1 MTEEHVKRF
10 ERAMKKGFMSMLVL
24 TILEKKPMHGYKIMQ
39 EIENFTLGMWKPSA
53 STMYPLLDDL
63 CKNDLIQ
70 IIEEEKEDKRP
81 RKNYKLT
88 LKGEE
93 TLKRL
98 IQKQRDMMKAM
109 RSIIITS
116 FGLEEDDLFDDDI
129 ERIMFP
135 PMIFRKS
142 QKIPKEEKIKL
153 LERRKR
159 FVKMRIQK
167 LEGFLQ
173 NIENELENLKNKK

>member
-1 MTEEHVKRF
+1 MYQIAINYLEWNGK
-10 ERAMKKGFMSMLVL
+10 SNQNLL
-24 TILEKKPMHGYKIMQ
+24 IL
-39 EIENFTLGMWKPSA
+39 
-53 STMYPLLDDL
+53 
-63 CKNDLIQ
+63 
-70 IIEEEKEDKRP
+70 
-81 RKNYKLT
+81 
-88 LKGEE
+88 
-93 TLKRL
+93 
-98 IQKQRDMMKAM
+98 
-109 RSIIITS
+109 IIITS

>member
-1 MTEEHVKRF
+1 MTEEQVKRF

-24 TILEKKPMHGYKIMQ
+24 TILEKQPMHGYKIMQ
-39 EIENFTLGMWKPSA
+39 EIEDLTLGMWKPSA
-53 STMYPLLDDL
+53 STIYPLLDDL
-63 CKNDLIQ
+63 CQNNLIQ
-70 IIEEEKEDKRP
+70 IIEEEEEDKRS

-109 RSIIITS
+109 HSIIITS
-116 FGLEEDDLFDDDI
+116 FGLEEESVFSDDI

-135 PMIFRKS
+135 LSMFRKTQNVS
-142 QKIPKEEKIKL
+142 KKEKIKL
-153 LERRKR
+153 LERRTR
-159 FVKMRIQK
+159 FVKMRIEK

-173 NIENELENLKNKK
+173 NIENELKNLKNE